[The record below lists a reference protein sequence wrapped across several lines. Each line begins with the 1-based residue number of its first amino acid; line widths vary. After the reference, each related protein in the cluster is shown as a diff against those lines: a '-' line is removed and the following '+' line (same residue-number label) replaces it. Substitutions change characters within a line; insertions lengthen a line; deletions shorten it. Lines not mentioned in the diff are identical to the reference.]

1 MSYIGGSD
9 SDRTG
14 RHAVPFIILYPLQR
28 GVILASVE
36 PPRFPEDFPAEAI
49 SLRRDYGPDERLS
62 VNEPDAVLADGELH
76 LFGLEDGWRRLNL
89 AEVNA
94 VRSRSRVI
102 YGPKRLIAAMLV
114 LIALLAVLWLVPM
127 KNLVRLLVGAGTV
140 LVSLLVLRLR
150 RDTDRVAYRL
160 EVLPALGGKLVV
172 EMPEKVPGRAV
183 DLFVDLVR
191 KRLTE
196 SGA

>member
-1 MSYIGGSD
+1 M
-9 SDRTG
+9 
-14 RHAVPFIILYPLQR
+14 
-28 GVILASVE
+28 E
-36 PPRFPEDFPAEAI
+36 PPRFPENFPAEAI

-62 VNEPDAVLADGELH
+62 VNEPDAVLAGDELH
-76 LFGLEDGWRRLNL
+76 LYGLTTGWRRLTL
-89 AEVNA
+89 AEVQA
-94 VRSRSRVI
+94 VRSRSRVV

-127 KNLVRLLVGAGTV
+127 RNLVRLLVGAGTV

-172 EMPEKVPGRAV
+172 ELPESVPGRAV
-183 DLFVDLVR
+183 DLFVGLVR
-191 KRLTE
+191 KKLAE
-196 SGA
+196 AEV